1 MNSLLKLCVVGAV
14 ASFAVAQPAISQ
26 TKIGYVDSRKIMED
40 APGRAE
46 AEAEFDK
53 ELGKVRAEM
62 QKLQDS
68 LYKLAE
74 QFDKEV
80 QTLDSATAAK
90 RAGGLQAFKAD
101 IDKKSQ
107 ERNAELQEKEAA
119 LSAPLMKHV
128 STVLDEIRVK
138 NGMSYILDVASPGQ
152 TIVSADSTLNL
163 TDQVIARLKELG
175 IPKKTAAAPAPAGPA
190 ARPSGVSRPR

>member
-90 RAGGLQAFKAD
+90 RAGGLQSFKAD
-101 IDKKSQ
+101 IEKKSQ
-107 ERNAELQEKEAA
+107 ERQAELQEKEAA

-128 STVLDEIRVK
+128 STVLDEIRAK
-138 NGMSYILDVASPGQ
+138 NGMSYIFDVASQ
-152 TIVSADSTLNL
+152 AIVSADSTLNL